1 MKEEDRARRELL
13 RDREEETAVMSEKT
27 GSQEITVKEET
38 DATAEDVRREAAETS
53 ASADR
58 ASVRAASAE
67 TAEDQ
72 IHAVM
77 TERA

>member
-13 RDREEETAVMSEKT
+13 RDREEETDVMSEKT
-27 GSQEITVKEET
+27 ESQEITVKEET

-53 ASADR
+53 GSADR
-58 ASVRAASAE
+58 AHARADSAATE
-67 TAEDQ
+67 GRIPAAT
-72 IHAVM
+72 